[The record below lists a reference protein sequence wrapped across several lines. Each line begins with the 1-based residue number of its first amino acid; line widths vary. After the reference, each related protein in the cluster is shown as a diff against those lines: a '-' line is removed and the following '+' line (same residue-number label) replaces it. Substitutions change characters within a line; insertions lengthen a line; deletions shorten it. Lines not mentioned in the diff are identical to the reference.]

1 MSVSEN
7 ELESQL
13 KRRQDY
19 MRTDAAQESREDRL
33 QRFIALQ
40 NDVMILLQSCPQG
53 LLNFNRRNYHSRR
66 AKVVD
71 GVWQPVSCDRPVPP
85 K

>member
-40 NDVMILLQSCPQG
+40 NDVMRLLQSSPQG
-53 LLNFNRRNYHSRR
+53 LLNFKRRNYHSRR

-85 K
+85 A